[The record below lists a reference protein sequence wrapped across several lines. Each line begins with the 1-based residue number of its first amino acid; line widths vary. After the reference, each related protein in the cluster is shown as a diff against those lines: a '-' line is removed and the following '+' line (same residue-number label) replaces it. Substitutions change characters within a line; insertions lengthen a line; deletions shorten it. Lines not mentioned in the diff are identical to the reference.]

1 MYLNLHQTVLCFHTS
16 WIRRGFSV
24 QRVIGFSSSTSTG
37 ELCSS
42 FTGQCTE
49 GATMRRRDSLRQI
62 TACPHSQVDTV
73 SRVLG
78 ESLLPCEPVPSLGKQ
93 NPPELPCLAAKLGS
107 CAFHPNIAPLV
118 GLSTKAWLLMYHVIV
133 FFLFCSS
140 LWWWT
145 VLLYT
150 CLRC

>member
-1 MYLNLHQTVLCFHTS
+1 M
-16 WIRRGFSV
+16 

-107 CAFHPNIAPLV
+107 SAFHPNIAPRV
-118 GLSTKAWLLMYHVIV
+118 GLLTKARLLMYHVIV
-133 FFLFCSS
+133 FFLVSPPSS
-140 LWWWT
+140 FFYFARLCGGGQCCCIRAIAPKN
-145 VLLYT
+145 LYKPNFLFVT
-150 CLRC
+150 